1 MYIKYGSKYIMKH
14 GQQNMLSNETKTP
27 TLIPKCHLKASKDCF
42 RNDGVSNL
50 IFKEK
55 NGVIDELQER
65 DL

>member
-1 MYIKYGSKYIMKH
+1 MIHIDTY
-14 GQQNMLSNETKTP
+14 QA
-27 TLIPKCHLKASKDCF
+27 TLVEVYLMPKCHLKASKDCF